1 MDPGPG
7 GGTTA
12 STHAQAPCA
21 RAPRGGSRIARRVR
35 AHAARSALLSALLSA
50 LVAVLAAAV
59 ALPAH
64 AADEQERWRQAAR
77 DSTITRDDWGIAHV
91 WGKTDADAVF
101 AMITAQAEDDFAR
114 VETNYLNALGRLAEA
129 EGESALFQDLRMRL
143 FVDPDDL
150 GRRYRASP
158 AWLQALMV
166 AWADGLN
173 AFLYSHPQVHPRVI
187 RHYEPW
193 MALSFSEGSIGGDI
207 ERVALGPLQA
217 FYGGARPPVP
227 ADPPPA
233 ARLEAPEEP
242 RGSNGIAIAPANT
255 AGHHAL
261 LLINPHTSFFFRSE
275 LQVRSDEGLDVYG
288 AATWG
293 QFFIYQGFNAHL
305 GWMHTSSGIDNVDFF
320 LETIVRRG
328 DRLFYRYGKQLRPVQ
343 VARMR
348 VACRGAD
355 GRLRD
360 RFFTVYR
367 THHGPVVRRDGDRWV
382 SIALMQK
389 PVEALSQSFLRT
401 KAQDY
406 AAFLGVLG
414 LLANSSNNTIYADD
428 RGNIAYLHPQ
438 FVPRRDD
445 RFDYTHPVDGAD
457 PATDWGPL
465 HDLDELPHVLNPPGG
480 WIANT
485 NNWPYSAAGADS
497 PRREDFPRYMD
508 TAGENPRG
516 VHAAMLLRE
525 RRDFTPASL
534 QRAAFDPYLPA
545 FARLVPLLVS
555 DYDALQA
562 GADRRAELAEAMAV
576 LRGWDYRWSADSV
589 ATTLAVL
596 WGDELWSEAQED
608 ATDGRIGVYDAIAQD
623 VGAPR
628 RLAALSAVMQRLRAD
643 FGDWRVPWGRMNRFQ
658 RVSGAIEEHFTDDAP
673 SIPIAFTSGRWG
685 SLASFGAKRYPGT
698 SRYYGTSGNSFVA
711 IVEFG
716 ARVSARAVSIGGE
729 SGDPGSAH
737 FNDQSQ
743 RYADGDLRPVYF
755 HDDELAGHID
765 RVYHPAVVRP

>member
-1 MDPGPG
+1 V
-7 GGTTA
+7 TR
-12 STHAQAPCA
+12 STLFP
-21 RAPRGGSRIARRVR
+21 
-35 AHAARSALLSALLSA
+35 
-50 LVAVLAAAV
+50 AVLAVLAV
-59 ALPAH
+59 GLVMPAQG
-64 AADEQERWRQAAR
+64 ADEQARWRQAAR

-101 AMITAQAEDDFAR
+101 AMITAQAEDDFPR

-129 EGESALFQDLRMRL
+129 EGESAVFQDLRMKL
-143 FVDPDDL
+143 FIDPAEL
-150 GRRYRASP
+150 RRRYRASP
-158 AWLQALMV
+158 PWLQALMV

-187 RHYEPW
+187 RHFEPW

-217 FYGGARPPVP
+217 FYGKAP
-227 ADPPPA
+227 APAPPA
-233 ARLEAPEEP
+233 APPAAQLAAPEEP

-255 AGHHAL
+255 AAHHAL

-275 LQVRSDEGLDVYG
+275 LQVRSDEGLDAYG

-320 LETIVRRG
+320 RETIVRRG
-328 DRLFYRYGKQLRPVQ
+328 EHLFYRYGKELRPVQ
-343 VARMR
+343 VDRITVPWKA
-348 VACRGAD
+348 AD
-355 GRLRD
+355 GRLALRS
-360 RFFTVYR
+360 FTVYR
-367 THHGPVVRRDGDRWV
+367 THHGPIIRSDDELGEHWV
-382 SIALMQK
+382 SIALMQR

-406 AAFLGVLG
+406 AGFLKVMALR
-414 LLANSSNNTIYADD
+414 ANSSNNTIYADAQ
-428 RGNIAYLHPQ
+428 GNIAYLHPQ

-465 HDLDELPHVLNPPGG
+465 HALDELPHVLNPPGG

-485 NNWPYSAAGADS
+485 NNWPYTAAGADS

-516 VHAAMLLRE
+516 VHAAMVLRD
-525 RRDFTPASL
+525 RKDFTPASL
-534 QRAAFDPYLPA
+534 NRAAFDSYLPA
-545 FARLVPLLVS
+545 FARLVPLLVR
-555 DYDALQA
+555 DYDALDA
-562 GADRRAELAEAMAV
+562 GAGRRAELAEAVAV
-576 LRGWDYRWSADSV
+576 LRAWDYRWSADSV

-596 WGDELWSEAQED
+596 WGDALWSEAQED
-608 ATDGRIGVYDAIAQD
+608 ATDGRIGVYDAIAD
-623 VGAPR
+623 RIGPER
-628 RLAALSAVMQRLRAD
+628 RLSALAAVAQRLRGD
-643 FGDWRVPWGRMNRFQ
+643 FGDWRVPWGQVNRFE
-658 RVSGAIEEHFTDDAP
+658 RISGDIEQHFTDAAP

-698 SRYYGTSGNSFVA
+698 NRYYGTSGNSFVA

-716 ARVSARAVSIGGE
+716 ERVSARAVSIGGE
-729 SGDPGSAH
+729 SGDPQSVH

-743 RYADGDLRPVYF
+743 RYADGALRPVYF
-755 HDDELAGHID
+755 YPDELSGHVE
-765 RVYHPAVVRP
+765 RVYHPAVGRPMAAPPAP

>member
-1 MDPGPG
+1 
-7 GGTTA
+7 
-12 STHAQAPCA
+12 
-21 RAPRGGSRIARRVR
+21 
-35 AHAARSALLSALLSA
+35 
-50 LVAVLAAAV
+50 VLAALAAAL

-64 AADEQERWRQAAR
+64 GADEQARWRQAAR
-77 DSTITRDDWGIAHV
+77 ESTITRDDWGIAHV

-101 AMITAQAEDDFAR
+101 AMITAQAEDDFPR

-129 EGESALFQDLRMRL
+129 EGESAVFQDLRMKL
-143 FVDPDDL
+143 FIDPAEL
-150 GRRYRASP
+150 RRRYRASP
-158 AWLQALMV
+158 PWLQALMV

-173 AFLYSHPQVHPRVI
+173 AFLYSHPQVHPRVL
-187 RHYEPW
+187 RHFEPW

-217 FYGGARPPVP
+217 FYGKALPPAPP
-227 ADPPPA
+227 ASPPA
-233 ARLEAPEEP
+233 AQLAAPEEP

-255 AGHHAL
+255 AAHHAL

-275 LQVRSDEGLDVYG
+275 LQVRSDEGLDAYG

-320 LETIVRRG
+320 RETIVRRG
-328 DRLFYRYGKQLRPVQ
+328 ERLYYRYGKELRPVQ
-343 VARMR
+343 VDRITVPWKA
-348 VACRGAD
+348 AD
-355 GRLRD
+355 GRLAR
-360 RFFTVYR
+360 RSFTVYR
-367 THHGPVVRRDGDRWV
+367 THHGPVIRSDDERGEHWV

-406 AAFLGVLG
+406 AAFLAVMALR
-414 LLANSSNNTIYADD
+414 ANSSNNTIYADAQ
-428 RGNIAYLHPQ
+428 GNIAYLHPQ

-465 HDLDELPHVLNPPGG
+465 HALDELPRVLNPPGG

-516 VHAAMLLRE
+516 VHAALVLRD
-525 RRDFTPASL
+525 RKDFTPASL
-534 QRAAFDPYLPA
+534 NQAAFDSYLPA
-545 FARLVPLLVS
+545 FARLVPLLVR
-555 DYDALQA
+555 DYDALEA
-562 GADRRAELAEAMAV
+562 GAERRAELAGAVAV
-576 LRGWDYRWSADSV
+576 LRAWDYRWSADSV

-596 WGDELWSEAQED
+596 WGDALWSEAQED
-608 ATDGRIGVYDAIAQD
+608 ATDGRIGVYDAIAD
-623 VGAPR
+623 RIGPAR
-628 RLAALSAVMQRLRAD
+628 RLSALAAVAQRLRTD
-643 FGDWRVPWGRMNRFQ
+643 FGDWRVPWGQVNRFE
-658 RVSGAIEEHFTDDAP
+658 RISGDIEEHFTDAAP

-685 SLASFGAKRYPGT
+685 SLASYGAKRYPGT

-716 ARVSARAVSIGGE
+716 ERVSARAVSIGGE
-729 SGDPGSAH
+729 SGDPHSVH

-743 RYADGDLRPVYF
+743 RYADGALRPVYF
-755 HDDELAGHID
+755 YPDELTGHVE
-765 RVYHPAVVRP
+765 RVYHPVVGRPAAAPPAP